1 MKKISTFVLSICILI
16 FLSSCKKESSTTKL
30 DDSMSK
36 IRDIVGESGRFI
48 TLDEKNMNNV
58 PVLSIDEFKLAYKE
72 FNSPKKFTAIAE
84 LKQNDNTS
92 NASVKKTSSITTYD
106 EYEDDGP
113 RPAGYYHA
121 SFPFYVSYYTSIN
134 NNIMPHGFY
143 TMHLDFNTDQ
153 FGRVIGNPTL
163 SFTGVG
169 FFSWTYVNSSQINF
183 NSSNTTST
191 FTITG
196 SNMFG
201 IQLGGLTLG
210 WSNRSNYFFSVNMD
224 SNYEQDAVRVEQK

>member
-36 IRDIVGESGRFI
+36 VRDIVGESGRFI

-113 RPAGYYHA
+113 RQAGYYHA

-163 SFTGVG
+163 SFTGIG
-169 FFSWTYVNSSQINF
+169 FFSWTYVNASQINF

-196 SNMFG
+196 NNLFG

-210 WSNRSNYFFSVNMD
+210 WSNRSNYFFTVNMD

>member
-1 MKKISTFVLSICILI
+1 
-16 FLSSCKKESSTTKL
+16 
-30 DDSMSK
+30 
-36 IRDIVGESGRFI
+36 
-48 TLDEKNMNNV
+48 
-58 PVLSIDEFKLAYKE
+58 LAYKE
-72 FNSPKKFTAIAE
+72 FNSPKKFTGLAE
-84 LKQNDNTS
+84 LKKNE
-92 NASVKKTSSITTYD
+92 NASVISVKKTSSITAFD
-106 EYEDDGP
+106 ENEEDSP

-169 FFSWTYVNSSQINF
+169 FFSWTFVNASQINF

-196 SNMFG
+196 NNLFG

-210 WSNRSNYFFSVNMD
+210 WSNRSNYYFTVNMD
-224 SNYEQDAVRVEQK
+224 SDYKNNAVKVEQN

>member
-1 MKKISTFVLSICILI
+1 MYSSSCQKE
-16 FLSSCKKESSTTKL
+16 LSSTKV

-36 IRDIVGESGRFI
+36 VRDIVGESWRFI
-48 TLDEKNMNNV
+48 TLDEKNINNV
-58 PVLSIDEFKLAYKE
+58 PILSIEEFKLAYKE
-72 FNSPKKFTAIAE
+72 FNSPKKFTGLAE
-84 LKQNDNTS
+84 LKKNE
-92 NASVKKTSSITTYD
+92 NASVISVKKTSSITAFD
-106 EYEDDGP
+106 ENEEDSP

-169 FFSWTYVNSSQINF
+169 FFSWTFVNASQINF

-196 SNMFG
+196 NNLFG

-210 WSNRSNYFFSVNMD
+210 WSNRSNYYFTVNMD
-224 SNYEQDAVRVEQK
+224 SDYKNNAVKVEQN

>member
-1 MKKISTFVLSICILI
+1 MKKISTLVLSICILM

-36 IRDIVGESGRFI
+36 VRDIVGESGRFI

-84 LKQNDNTS
+84 LKQNENTS
-92 NASVKKTSSITTYD
+92 NLSVKKTSSITTYD

-169 FFSWTYVNSSQINF
+169 FFSWTYVNASQINF

-196 SNMFG
+196 NNLFG

-210 WSNRSNYFFSVNMD
+210 WSNRSNYFFTVNMD
-224 SNYEQDAVRVEQK
+224 SDYKQDAVKVEQK

>member
-36 IRDIVGESGRFI
+36 VRDIVGESGRFI

-163 SFTGVG
+163 SFTGIG
-169 FFSWTYVNSSQINF
+169 FFSWTYVNASQINF

-196 SNMFG
+196 NNLFG

-210 WSNRSNYFFSVNMD
+210 WSNRSNYFFTVNMD

>member
-1 MKKISTFVLSICILI
+1 MKKISTFVLSICILM
-16 FLSSCKKESSTTKL
+16 FSSSCKKESSTTKL

-36 IRDIVGESGRFI
+36 VRDIVGESGRFI

-84 LKQNDNTS
+84 LKQNENTS
-92 NASVKKTSSITTYD
+92 IVSVKKTSSITAYD
-106 EYEDDGP
+106 EYEYDGP

-153 FGRVIGNPTL
+153 FGRVIGNPTI
-163 SFTGVG
+163 SFTGIG
-169 FFSWTYVNSSQINF
+169 FFSWTYINASQINF
-183 NSSNTTST
+183 NSLNTTST

-196 SNMFG
+196 NNLFG

-210 WSNRSNYFFSVNMD
+210 WSNRSNYYFTVNMD
-224 SNYEQDAVRVEQK
+224 SDYKQDAVKVEQK

>member
-1 MKKISTFVLSICILI
+1 
-16 FLSSCKKESSTTKL
+16 
-30 DDSMSK
+30 MSK
-36 IRDIVGESGRFI
+36 VRDIVGGSGNLI
-48 TLDEKNMNNV
+48 ALNEKDINDI
-58 PVLSIDEFKLAYKE
+58 PLLSIDEFRMAYKE
-72 FNSPKKFTAIAE
+72 FNSPKKFTGTAE
-84 LKQNDNTS
+84 LKEKDNE
-92 NASVKKTSSITTYD
+92 SVISIKKASSITAFD
-106 EYEDDGP
+106 EYADDDP

-143 TMHLDFNTDQ
+143 TMHLDFNTDK

-191 FTITG
+191 L
-196 SNMFG
+196 
-201 IQLGGLTLG
+201 Q
-210 WSNRSNYFFSVNMD
+210 
-224 SNYEQDAVRVEQK
+224 

>member
-16 FLSSCKKESSTTKL
+16 LLSSCKKESSTTKL

-36 IRDIVGESGRFI
+36 VRDIVGESGRFI

-163 SFTGVG
+163 SFTGIG
-169 FFSWTYVNSSQINF
+169 FFSWTYVNASQINF

-196 SNMFG
+196 NNLFG

-210 WSNRSNYFFSVNMD
+210 WSNRSNYFFTVNMD

>member
-1 MKKISTFVLSICILI
+1 MKKISTFVLSICILM
-16 FLSSCKKESSTTKL
+16 FSSSCQKESSTSTL

-36 IRDIVGESGRFI
+36 VRDIVGGSGNLI
-48 TLDEKNMNNV
+48 ALNEKDINDI
-58 PVLSIDEFKLAYKE
+58 PLLSIDEFRMAYKE
-72 FNSPKKFTAIAE
+72 FNSPKKFTGIAE
-84 LKQNDNTS
+84 LKQNENTS
-92 NASVKKTSSITTYD
+92 IVSVKKTSSTTAYD

-153 FGRVIGNPTL
+153 FGRVIGNPTI
-163 SFTGVG
+163 SFTGIG
-169 FFSWTYVNSSQINF
+169 FFSWTYVNASQINF
-183 NSSNTTST
+183 NTSNTTST

-196 SNMFG
+196 NNLFG

-210 WSNRSNYFFSVNMD
+210 WTNRSNYFFTVNMD
-224 SNYEQDAVRVEQK
+224 SDYKQDAVKVEQK

>member
-16 FLSSCKKESSTTKL
+16 LLSSCKKESSTTKL

-36 IRDIVGESGRFI
+36 VRDIVGESGRFI

-84 LKQNDNTS
+84 LKQNENTS

-121 SFPFYVSYYTSIN
+121 AFPFYISYYTSIN

-163 SFTGVG
+163 SFTGIG
-169 FFSWTYVNSSQINF
+169 FFSWTYVNASQINF

-196 SNMFG
+196 NNLFG

-210 WSNRSNYFFSVNMD
+210 WSNRSNYFFTVNMD